1 LDAVEAFGMG
11 DASGSSLLAFAAISL
26 IIELTPGPNMAYLAA
41 LSLVKGWRAGVA
53 AVAGVALGLSIYGI
67 AAALGLAAIVE
78 RSVVL
83 YEVLR
88 WVGVAYLLWL
98 AWDAWSANADDASA
112 DTQLDRSLGEAFRRG
127 LITNLL
133 NPKAAIFYL
142 AVVPDFI
149 VPTGSVAAQTLTL
162 AAIYVAIATSVHS
175 LIVMLASRLATQLND
190 ARRRRLV
197 SRSLALALVA
207 IAVWFAV
214 STMR

>member
-1 LDAVEAFGMG
+1 MG
-11 DASGSSLLAFAAISL
+11 DVSGSSLLAFAAISL

-41 LSLVKGWRAGVA
+41 LSLVKGWRAGIA

-67 AAALGLAAIVE
+67 AAALGLAALVE
-78 RSVVL
+78 RFAVL

-98 AWDAWSANADDASA
+98 AWEAWSANADDVSA
-112 DTQLDRSLGEAFRRG
+112 DPQLDRSLGEAFRRG

-162 AAIYVAIATSVHS
+162 AAIYVAIATGVHS
-175 LIVMLASRLATQLND
+175 LIVMLASRLATHLND